1 MSLKLISN
9 CLLFINTWIA
19 AIASAFWLW
28 SLAYRG
34 YRMTIDKSTMT
45 GVAIHEGTKKEYFI
59 NVLGGTLHEIEV
71 VKTTAEGGGSD
82 HLS

>member
-9 CLLFINTWIA
+9 CLLFINTWTA

-34 YRMTIDKSTMT
+34 YRITIDKATMT
-45 GVAIHEGTKKEYFI
+45 GIAIHKGTKKEYFI
-59 NVLGGTLHEIEV
+59 NVLGGTLHEIELV
-71 VKTTAEGGGSD
+71 RTTVDGEGSD
-82 HLS
+82 SLS